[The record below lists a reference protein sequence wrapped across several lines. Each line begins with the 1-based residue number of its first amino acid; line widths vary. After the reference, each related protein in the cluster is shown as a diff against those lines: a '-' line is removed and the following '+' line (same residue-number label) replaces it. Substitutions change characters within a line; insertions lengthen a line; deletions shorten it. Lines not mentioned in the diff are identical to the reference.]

1 MSTPDP
7 ASRQRPQSDP
17 IVRSGGPAPDLTGV
31 TVVHRAM
38 LADLRRLA
46 GTAARLAADP
56 TALGREQAV
65 AIRDYLE
72 QLCDE
77 IHQHHSREGEVLWPL
92 IVASAGAAVDLTP
105 VSFDHTALSPIVD
118 RVHAAARALPTDPA
132 RVIGELADGLA
143 ELRDVLHEHIPAEE
157 RDIFPIIDRY
167 VSAAD
172 FHAAEQQMTK
182 GISFS
187 HIRWLTPWVESFATP
202 AEMRH
207 MLARA
212 PVPFRVLLALSRHRY
227 AALERRVFGS

>member
-1 MSTPDP
+1 MSMPDP
-7 ASRQRPQSDP
+7 ASRQRRQPAP
-17 IVRSGGPAPDLTGV
+17 IVRSGGPAPDLTGF

-46 GTAARLAADP
+46 GAAARLAADP
-56 TALGREQAV
+56 AALGREQAI

-77 IHQHHSREGEVLWPL
+77 IHQHHSRDDEVLRPL
-92 IVASAGAAVDLTP
+92 IVASAGAAVDLIP
-105 VSFDHTALSPIVD
+105 FSYDYTALSPIVD
-118 RVHAAARALPTDPA
+118 RVHAAARALPADPA
-132 RVIGELADGLA
+132 RVIGEFADGLA
-143 ELRDVLHEHIPAEE
+143 GLPDLMHEHISAEE
-157 RDIFPIIDRY
+157 RDVFPIIDRY

-187 HIRWLTPWVESFATP
+187 HIRWLTPWVESFATS

-207 MLARA
+207 MLSRA
-212 PVPFRVLLALSRHRY
+212 PLPFRVLLALSRRRY

>member
-1 MSTPDP
+1 MSTPNP

-17 IVRSGGPAPDLTGV
+17 LVRSGGPAPDLTGF

-46 GTAARLAADP
+46 GTAARLAVAP
-56 TALGREQAV
+56 AALGREQAV
-65 AIRDYLE
+65 ALRDYLQ

-77 IHQHHSREGEVLWPL
+77 IHQHHSREDEVLRPL
-92 IVASAGAAVDLTP
+92 IVASASDVVNLTP
-105 VSFDHTALSPIVD
+105 FSYDHTALSPIVD

-143 ELRDVLHEHIPAEE
+143 ELRDLLHEHISAEE
-157 RDIFPIIDRY
+157 RDVFPIIDRY

-187 HIRWLTPWVESFATP
+187 HIRWLTPWIESFATP

-207 MLARA
+207 MLTRA
-212 PVPFRVLLALSRHRY
+212 PLPFRILLALSRRRY
-227 AALERRVFGS
+227 AALEQRVFG